1 LLLFSEVEDV
11 TIAHHHFSQVHLNR
25 NTERYRPLLEFC
37 KIVLKD
43 RSTTPSVGSSSSFV
57 LLFPM
62 EEVFEKF
69 IANFIRRNHRRF
81 NLPAAAIH
89 VQARG
94 HTKWLVNK
102 ENGGG
107 KFQLKPDILIKKP
120 GESTVVIDTK
130 WKVLKTNSENYRNN
144 ISQADLYQLFA
155 YAHRYGSEDN
165 VLLYPKI
172 VNLEG
177 RRFWVPDTEPEK
189 RLRIE
194 FVDVSQDMLKN
205 QEQLFIDLFN
215 VLQGESQSNANFP
228 RHKQACGWV
237 DGLKS

>member
-1 LLLFSEVEDV
+1 ML
-11 TIAHHHFSQVHLNR
+11 
-25 NTERYRPLLEFC
+25 
-37 KIVLKD
+37 
-43 RSTTPSVGSSSSFV
+43 
-57 LLFPM
+57 
-62 EEVFEKF
+62 
-69 IANFIRRNHRRF
+69 
-81 NLPAAAIH
+81 AATAIH

-120 GESTVVIDTK
+120 GERTVVIDTK

-155 YAHRYGSEDN
+155 YAHRYDSEDN

-172 VNLEG
+172 GNLEG
-177 RRFWVPDTEPEK
+177 KHFWVPDTEPEK

-205 QEQLFIDLFN
+205 QEQLIVDLAN
-215 VLQGESQSNANFP
+215 VLYGFPVLSDSHDALSMVKGSNN
-228 RHKQACGWV
+228 R
-237 DGLKS
+237 